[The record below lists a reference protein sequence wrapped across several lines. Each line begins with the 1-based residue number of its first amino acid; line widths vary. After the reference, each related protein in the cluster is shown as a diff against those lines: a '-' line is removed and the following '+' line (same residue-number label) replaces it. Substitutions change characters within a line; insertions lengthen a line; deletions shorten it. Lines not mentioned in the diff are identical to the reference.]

1 MFPIRLDFSGV
12 HAQIV
17 KMIERDLVAPIRHDL
32 DDRIVLVSGP
42 RQSGKTTLSRSLGLD
57 HDYFNYDAAPDRL
70 RLMERSW
77 DRNKPLVIF
86 DELHKMR
93 AWKAWLKGIYD
104 TEGVRPRLLVT
115 GSARLD
121 THRRA
126 GDSLA
131 GRYFRH
137 RLHPLD
143 LAEVRGH
150 LSPEDA
156 LERMLRLGG
165 FPEPFLR
172 GEERFYRRWRQT
184 HADIIVRQDLVE
196 LETVRDIRGIET
208 LVELLRHRV
217 GSPISFASLARDLE
231 RDAKTI
237 KRWLGLLESLYVV
250 FRISP
255 WHRSIARSLLKE
267 PKYYFYD
274 TGAVLSGDGGRFENL
289 VACALLKALHRIE
302 DVDGEKA
309 TLCYLRTKDGHE
321 IDFFASIEGRTPTLI
336 EAKWSDAEPT
346 RAFAYFA
353 RFMGGARRLQ
363 LVRQLSGS
371 DRTYPN
377 GDEVR
382 AAATWL
388 AELGPSSFVVGGNA

>member
-1 MFPIRLDFSGV
+1 MLERVLVTSIR
-12 HAQIV
+12 
-17 KMIERDLVAPIRHDL
+17 RDLDE
-32 DDRIVLVSGP
+32 RIVLVSGP

-77 DRNKPLVIF
+77 DRSKPLVIF

-104 TEGVRPRLLVT
+104 TEGARPRLLVT

-150 LSPEDA
+150 LSPDDA

-172 GEERFYRRWRQT
+172 GEERFYKRWRQT

-196 LETVRDIRGIET
+196 LETVKDIHGIET

-217 GSPISFASLARDLE
+217 GSPVSFASLARDLE

-237 KRWLGLLESLYVV
+237 KRWLELLESLYVV

-255 WHRSIARSLLKE
+255 WHRNIARSLLKE

-289 VACALLKALHRIE
+289 VACALLKALHGIE
-302 DVDGEKA
+302 DVDGDRT
-309 TLCYLRTKDGHE
+309 TLSYLRTKDGHE
-321 IDFFASIEGRTPTLI
+321 IDFFVSIEGRPPLLI

-346 RAFAYFA
+346 RAFAYFE
-353 RFMGGARRLQ
+353 RFMKGARRLQ
-363 LVRQLSGS
+363 LVRKLAGS
-371 DRTYPN
+371 DRTHPN
-377 GDEVR
+377 GAEVR
-382 AAATWL
+382 SAANWL
-388 AELGPSSFVVGGNA
+388 TTLGPASFPGGEQADR

>member
-1 MFPIRLDFSGV
+1 MVG
-12 HAQIV
+12 
-17 KMIERDLVAPIRHDL
+17 MIARDLVAPIRRDL
-32 DDRIVLVSGP
+32 DERIVLVSGP
-42 RQSGKTTLSRSLGLD
+42 RQSGKTTLSRSLGLE

-77 DRNKPLVIF
+77 DRSKPLVIF

-121 THRRA
+121 TYRRA

-143 LAEVRGH
+143 LAEVRGQ

-165 FPEPFLR
+165 FPEPFLG
-172 GEERFYRRWRQT
+172 GEERFYKRWRQT
-184 HADIIVRQDLVE
+184 HTDIIIRQDLIE
-196 LETVRDIRGIET
+196 LETVKDIRGIET

-217 GSPISFASLARDLE
+217 GSPTSFASLARDLE
-231 RDAKTI
+231 RDAKTV
-237 KRWLGLLESLYVV
+237 KRWLELLESLYVV
-250 FRISP
+250 FRVSP
-255 WHRSIARSLLKE
+255 WHRNVARSLLKE

-289 VACALLKALHRIE
+289 VACALLKSLHRIE
-302 DVDGEKA
+302 DVDGDRT
-309 TLCYLRTKDGHE
+309 TLRYLRTKDGHE
-321 IDFFASIEGRTPTLI
+321 VDFFVAIEGRPPVLI
-336 EAKWSDAEPT
+336 ETKWADAEPT
-346 RAFAYFA
+346 RAFAYFERA
-353 RFMGGARRLQ
+353 FRGTRRLQ
-363 LVRQLSGS
+363 LVRKLGGS
-371 DRTYPN
+371 DRTHPN

-382 AAATWL
+382 SAAHWL
-388 AELGPSSFVVGGNA
+388 ASLGPSSFHGGKPADR